1 MRQIL
6 PLAFILSLTIA
17 FTGAVMLLKNGEFE
31 TTPLLLLVIG
41 LAGAVGMG
49 FRVGGLGGMDERE
62 VSAKIRARAQ
72 LNLEQAR
79 SGAPKHD

>member
-1 MRQIL
+1 MRQVM
-6 PLAFILSLTIA
+6 PLVFIVFLIIA
-17 FTGAVMLLKNGEFE
+17 FTGAAILVKNGEFA

-62 VSAKIRARAQ
+62 VAAKIRERAQ
-72 LNLEQAR
+72 QNLEQAK